1 MLILSLFNMLCFSF
15 RALIHNLW
23 FFMLL
28 KDGDTS
34 SGSDSPNESE
44 EENISNKKAFGNKSN

>member
-1 MLILSLFNMLCFSF
+1 MLCFSF

-44 EENISNKKAFGNKSN
+44 EENISNKKAFENKSN